1 LNLEYFRGKVFLMP
15 PGDPPLSDRLQAMSA
30 TFGRLRQR
38 GLDVPVDDA
47 LLVRTLSQLGRAMH
61 QLAEEA
67 IRPTGLGEAEFRVL
81 LQLYS
86 QPEGLGH
93 PGELC
98 SGAAQSPANIT
109 RITDQLVARGF
120 ISREASE
127 QDRRRMVL
135 QVTPAGEAV
144 VRSIV
149 PEAYRPLGRLLESFS
164 ATERADL
171 QALLDRLV
179 QAWDTMNT
187 HTASPAPADAAT
199 GVA

>member
-1 LNLEYFRGKVFLMP
+1 
-15 PGDPPLSDRLQAMSA
+15 MSA
-30 TFGRLRQR
+30 TFGRLRER
-38 GLDVPVDDA
+38 GLDVPIDDA
-47 LLVRTLSQLGRAMH
+47 LLVRTLAQLGRAVH
-61 QLAEEA
+61 ELADEA

-81 LQLYS
+81 LQLFS
-86 QPEGLGH
+86 QSEGLGH

-109 RITDQLVARGF
+109 RITDHLVARGF

-135 QVTPAGEAV
+135 QVTAAGEEV

-149 PEAYRPLGRLLESFS
+149 PEAYKPLGRLLESFS
-164 ATERADL
+164 AAERAQL
-171 QALLDRLV
+171 QGLLDRLV
-179 QAWDTMNT
+179 QAWDQL
-187 HTASPAPADAAT
+187 HTQTPALAPAGADA